1 MIQLMKTKFRNSKLA
16 GKMMLV
22 YLILVSVVCIVSLMA
37 LQMSL
42 NIYDEKLY
50 ENSLLELDFF
60 IQKVDDSLD
69 DVENFTYDIAM
80 SVEIQQQLTKIKTLS
95 HLTAEYNYELYRL
108 RILLLNYIYT
118 HPIIKNIIYTDQYN
132 NRIIVG
138 EDCGVIDADTYEEL
152 LLQMHEAHGGYV
164 KLSPSEEYPFQLS
177 GRDIL
182 KYIDSSMDYLGTYIV
197 TCDVAGMIEEQTG
210 ALSAPHSA
218 LFVYG
223 PNGVIY
229 QSSDQ
234 SIPVELSELNGQGY
248 KIVRNGGQQYFI
260 CWLQQE
266 NDWIYMNIFPYSEI
280 YGQLRWVRLAM
291 IIVFVALFMFSAFIM
306 RRMAMMVTRPLQTLT
321 ESMKIVETGDFKVA
335 KEILDGE
342 TTSDETGQLTQEFR
356 IMLEKI
362 DILIYE
368 DYKKQ
373 LLLQEMRYQMLQ
385 AQINPHF
392 LNNTLNTVVWMI
404 KANRNEEAKKVI
416 VELGQLL
423 NAALINETY
432 TTVDQDVEQVR
443 RYITIQEFRYGKR
456 VTFRIRSEGNLG
468 EYIIPK
474 MILQPLVENAI
485 YHGVE
490 SALKPCTVSVLA
502 LEKEDM
508 IILEVSDDG
517 EGMTEERL
525 EAVKNFTAKPRG
537 HGIGLK
543 NIKERLEMS
552 YKNYCSLVIESK
564 LGEGTTI
571 RIQIPKMREEDM
583 NG

>member
-1 MIQLMKTKFRNSKLA
+1 MQEIKAKFRNIKLA
-16 GKMMLV
+16 SKMMLV
-22 YLILVSVVCIVSLMA
+22 YLMLVSVVCVVSLIA
-37 LQMSL
+37 LQISL

-50 ENSLLELDFF
+50 EKSLQELDFF
-60 IQKVDDSLD
+60 IQKVDNSLN
-69 DVENFTYDIAM
+69 DVEYFTYDIAM
-80 SVEIQQQLTKIKTLS
+80 SVEIQQQLTKVKTLS
-95 HLTAEYNYELYRL
+95 HLTAEYNYELYKL

-118 HPIIKNIIYTDQYN
+118 HPIIKNIIYTDQYE
-132 NRIIVG
+132 NRTIVG
-138 EDCGVIDADTYEEL
+138 EDCGVIDADIYDN
-152 LLQMHEAHGGYV
+152 LLQQMHNARGAYV
-164 KLSPSEEYPFQLS
+164 TLSPSEEYPFQLS

-182 KYIDSSMDYLGTYIV
+182 KHIDSSMDYLGTYIV

-234 SIPVELSELNGQGY
+234 LIPVELSDLTGQGY
-248 KIVRNGGQQYFI
+248 RIVRNGGQRYFI

-266 NDWIYMNIFPYSEI
+266 NDWIYLNVFPYSEI
-280 YGQLRWVRLAM
+280 YGQLWWVRIAM
-291 IIVFVALFMFSAFIM
+291 ITTFVALFMFSAFIM

-321 ESMKIVETGDFKVA
+321 ESMKIVETGDFKEA
-335 KEILDGE
+335 KEILDEE
-342 TTSDETGQLTQEFR
+342 TTNDETGQLTQEFR

-368 DYKKQ
+368 NYEKQ
-373 LLLQEMRYQMLQ
+373 ILLQEMRYQMLQ

-392 LNNTLNTVVWMI
+392 LNNTLNTAVWMI
-404 KANRNEEAKKVI
+404 KANRSEEAKKVI
-416 VELGQLL
+416 VELGQML
-423 NAALINETY
+423 NAALSNETY
-432 TTVDQDVEQVR
+432 TRVNQDVEQAQ

-456 VTFRIRSEGNLG
+456 VSFSVKSEGNLG
-468 EYIIPK
+468 QYILPK

-485 YHGVE
+485 YHGIDN
-490 SALKPCTVSVLA
+490 ALKPCTISVLA
-502 LEKEDM
+502 VEKEDM

-517 EGMTEERL
+517 EGMTEKRL
-525 EAVKNFTAKPRG
+525 EAVKNFTAKPKG

-552 YKNYCSLVIESK
+552 FKDCCKFTIESK
-564 LGEGTTI
+564 SGEGTTV

>member
-1 MIQLMKTKFRNSKLA
+1 MKEIKAKFRNIKLA
-16 GKMMLV
+16 SKMMLV
-22 YLILVSVVCIVSLMA
+22 YLMLVSVVCVVSLIA
-37 LQMSL
+37 LQISL

-50 ENSLLELDFF
+50 EKSLQELDFF
-60 IQKVDDSLD
+60 IQKVDDSLN
-69 DVENFTYDIAM
+69 DVEYFTYDIAM
-80 SVEIQQQLTKIKTLS
+80 SVEIQQQLTKVKTLS
-95 HLTAEYNYELYRL
+95 HLTAEYNYELYKL

-118 HPIIKNIIYTDQYN
+118 HPIIKNIIYTDQYE
-132 NRIIVG
+132 NRTIVG
-138 EDCGVIDADTYEEL
+138 EDCGVIDADIYDN
-152 LLQMHEAHGGYV
+152 LLQQMHNARGAYV
-164 KLSPSEEYPFQLS
+164 TLSPSEEYPFQLS

-182 KYIDSSMDYLGTYIV
+182 KHIDSSMDYLGTYIV
-197 TCDVAGMIEEQTG
+197 TCDVAGMIEKQTG

-218 LFVYG
+218 LYVYG

-234 SIPVELSELNGQGY
+234 PIPVELSDLNGQGY
-248 KIVRNGGQQYFI
+248 RVIRNGGQRYFV

-280 YGQLRWVRLAM
+280 YGQLWWVRVAM
-291 IIVFVALFMFSAFIM
+291 ITTFVALFIFSAFIM

-321 ESMKIVETGDFKVA
+321 ESMKIVETGDFKEA
-335 KEILDGE
+335 KEILDVE
-342 TTSDETGQLTQEFR
+342 MTNDETGQLTQEFR

-368 DYKKQ
+368 NYEKQ

-404 KANRNEEAKKVI
+404 KANRSEEAKKVI
-416 VELGQLL
+416 VELGQML
-423 NAALINETY
+423 NAALSNETY
-432 TTVDQDVEQVR
+432 TRVNQDVEQAQ

-456 VTFRIRSEGNLG
+456 VSFSIKSEGNLG
-468 EYIIPK
+468 QYILPK

-485 YHGVE
+485 YHGVDN
-490 SALKPCTVSVLA
+490 ALKPCTISVLA
-502 LEKEDM
+502 IEKEDM

-525 EAVKNFTAKPRG
+525 ESVKNFTAKPKG

-552 YKNYCSLVIESK
+552 FKDCCKFTIESRF
-564 LGEGTTI
+564 GEGTTV